1 MADFWG
7 KLTLIAEKAG
17 KIERIDG
24 KKTPLATAAD
34 VPATSI
40 DTRPRAPKETLVVSH
55 LRGQGGLRK
64 EMNGVVKRDPR
75 EEHHE
80 HVLEGR
86 SMNVILQ
93 PEALP

>member
-1 MADFWG
+1 MG
-7 KLTLIAEKAG
+7 HT
-17 KIERIDG
+17 ERIDG
-24 KKTPLATAAD
+24 KKTLSPLAAAD
-34 VPATSI
+34 IPATSI

-55 LRGQGGLRK
+55 LRGQGGLKK

-86 SMNVILQ
+86 SMNIILQ
-93 PEALP
+93 PDSLP

>member
-1 MADFWG
+1 M
-7 KLTLIAEKAG
+7 AEKAG

-24 KKTPLATAAD
+24 KKTPCPLAAAAD

-55 LRGQGGLRK
+55 LRGQGGLKK

-93 PEALP
+93 PESLP